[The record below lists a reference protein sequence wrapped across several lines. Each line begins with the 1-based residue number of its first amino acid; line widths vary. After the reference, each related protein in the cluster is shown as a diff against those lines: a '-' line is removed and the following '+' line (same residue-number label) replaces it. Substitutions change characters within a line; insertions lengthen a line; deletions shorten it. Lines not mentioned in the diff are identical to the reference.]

1 MSQVMI
7 TKTDFIA
14 YLDAPRHLW
23 AIKHNKLSEKELNI
37 FIQHLFDQGYE
48 VEEYAE
54 KYIKEVLIPEYGID
68 TSDIQLQPTH
78 IDGNFQARTDVLIKN
93 PETNNW
99 DMYEV
104 KSTNEVKKQHKYDA
118 TFQYLVFKEKYPI
131 GSINIL
137 HLNKEYIRKVDI
149 NLSELFQVTDITEEV
164 ESLVT
169 DVLTLRDEAIRTVQA
184 DDSNDID
191 KCIKPK
197 ECPCISIC
205 HHNLP
210 EYSIYDIN
218 YFSRSVSKVRQL
230 ISEGIESVY
239 DVPKDFPLSEMQR
252 FQVDVA
258 QNGEVVIDTAKI
270 KQDLDGITYPLYFID
285 YESYNPAI
293 PMYDGYKPFDQMPFQ
308 WSLHIQKMPDGK
320 LEHYEF
326 IETEQ
331 VDPIPSFLAELQKH
345 IGSQSSLV
353 VWNKTFEGTQNK
365 RMGEIHPEF
374 NEFCEDM
381 NNRMYDL
388 MDIFKNQWYADPKL
402 KGSFSIKNVLPLLV
416 PELSYDGMEIGEGA
430 TAMMSWY
437 EMVYGNT
444 IDTDETRSNL
454 LKYCELDTLA
464 MVRIYD
470 SLLLMTSD

>member
-1 MSQVMI
+1 MMI

-23 AIKHNKLSEKELNI
+23 AIKHNKLSEKEINV

-48 VEEYAE
+48 IEEYAE
-54 KYIKEVLIPEYGID
+54 RYIHNVLIPEYGIGAID
-68 TSDIQLQPTH
+68 VLIQPTH
-78 IDGNFQARTDVLIKN
+78 TDGFFQARTDVLIKN
-93 PETNNW
+93 KETEKW
-99 DMYEV
+99 DIYEI
-104 KSTNEVKKQHKYDA
+104 KSTNEVKKQHEYDA
-118 TFQYLVFKEKYPI
+118 TFQYLVFKEKFDI
-131 GSINIL
+131 GTVNIL
-137 HLNKEYIRKVDI
+137 HLNKEYIRNGDI
-149 NLSELFQVTDITEEV
+149 DLAKLFQVTDLTADVKALEEEV
-164 ESLVT
+164 I
-169 DVLTLRDEAIRTVQA
+169 TLRNKALYAAQA
-184 DDSNDID
+184 DDINSID

-197 ECPCISIC
+197 ECPCLSIC
-205 HHNLP
+205 HPNLP

-218 YFSRSVSKVRQL
+218 YFSRSVKKVRTL
-230 ISEGIESVY
+230 IEKGIESVY

-258 QNGEVVIDTAKI
+258 QGREVVVNKEKI
-270 KQDLDGITYPLYFID
+270 QVDLKGITYPLYFID

-308 WSLHIQKMPDGK
+308 WSLHLQKTHGGE

-331 VDPIPSFLAELQKH
+331 VDPIPSFLTNLQKY
-345 IGSQSSLV
+345 IGPEGLLV

-374 NEFCEDM
+374 NDICEDM

-402 KGSFSIKNVLPLLV
+402 KGSFSIKNVLPLLI
-416 PELSYDGMEIGEGA
+416 PELSYKGMAIAEGA

-437 EMVYGNT
+437 EMVYGATNDKES
-444 IDTDETRSNL
+444 IKDNL

-464 MVRIYD
+464 MVRIFER
-470 SLLLMTSD
+470 LHLI